1 MLDRS
6 TAGFTSEAVFCWVVR
21 GGRQGLWRRKKVY
34 DRILIGAKKK
44 NLSAEQYATE
54 CLKSDFEEDEDLVY
68 SKEELFEEL
77 RQLEEDVVAG
87 KLPVYDDL
95 DEAFKSLGI

>member
-1 MLDRS
+1 MEVAQLHLTLPR
-6 TAGFTSEAVFCWVVR
+6 
-21 GGRQGLWRRKKVY
+21 KVY

-54 CLKSDFEEDEDLVY
+54 CLKNDFEEDDDLVY

-77 RQLEEDVVAG
+77 RQLEEDVAAR

>member
-1 MLDRS
+1 MEVAQLHLTLPR
-6 TAGFTSEAVFCWVVR
+6 
-21 GGRQGLWRRKKVY
+21 KVY

-77 RQLEEDVVAG
+77 KQLEEDVAAG
-87 KLPVYDDL
+87 KLPVYDSAEEMFKAL
-95 DEAFKSLGI
+95 DFELDHEG

>member
-1 MLDRS
+1 MEVAQLHLTLPR
-6 TAGFTSEAVFCWVVR
+6 
-21 GGRQGLWRRKKVY
+21 KVY

-54 CLKSDFEEDEDLVY
+54 CLKSDFEEDDDLVY

-77 RQLEEDVVAG
+77 KQLEKDVAAG

-95 DEAFKSLGI
+95 EEAFKSLGI

>member
-1 MLDRS
+1 MEVAQLHLTLPR
-6 TAGFTSEAVFCWVVR
+6 
-21 GGRQGLWRRKKVY
+21 KVY
-34 DRILIGAKKK
+34 DRIRTVAKKK

-54 CLKSDFEEDEDLVY
+54 CLKTGFEEDDDLVY

-77 RQLEEDVVAG
+77 RQLEEDVAAG
-87 KLPVYDDL
+87 KLPVCDDL